1 MVYPRRPAG
10 SHGLL
15 QLILIC
21 CALLCVAWSGPAQAR
36 RVALIVGN
44 SHYNQAAFLPNPDA
58 DARLVATSA
67 RRAGFEVTLLSDLSR
82 AAFDEALRRF
92 RAQADG
98 AEVAMIY
105 YAGHGIESGGKNWV
119 IPTDAI
125 LREVRDLRFEA
136 IELDGLLETLD
147 GAKLRIVVLD
157 ACRNNPFGNNWRA
170 SARSVPKGLAET
182 DVEGALVMFAASGG
196 EVATD
201 GTGGNSPFAR
211 SLARR
216 MAQPGLSIRNLG
228 STVRADVVADT
239 GGKQTPFTSM
249 SIPANDVYLVNG
261 GGDASG
267 NNPGSALADAG
278 SGGGDAQS
286 RGITRQA
293 FISVGSG
300 LPLLPTAPL
309 FPSTPYPNCREDYQR
324 IPSARNRIVS
334 INQCIGQLDA
344 YSAGVLKG
352 YTQTMTG
359 YQTKL
364 TQLYD
369 GQVRN
374 QPQYTPAQQ
383 EQFQRAM
390 QREHDESGPDG
401 AYFTQYRASQSR
413 YEADRAYLR
422 QRYCAYSGTCSGR

>member
-1 MVYPRRPAG
+1 MFYARRPVG

-15 QLILIC
+15 RLIVAC
-21 CALLCVAWSGPAQAR
+21 CALLCLAWNGPAHAR
-36 RVALIVGN
+36 RAALIVGN
-44 SHYNQAAFLPNPDA
+44 SHYSQAQYLPNPDA
-58 DARLVATSA
+58 DARLVATAA

-92 RAQADG
+92 RTQADG

-119 IPTDAI
+119 VPTDAI

-147 GAKLRIVVLD
+147 GAQLRIVVLD

-182 DVEGALVMFAASGG
+182 EVEGALVMFAASGG

-201 GTGGNSPFAR
+201 GSGGNSPFAR

-216 MAQPGLSIRNLG
+216 MAQPGLSIRSLG
-228 STVRADVVADT
+228 SMVKADVVADT

-249 SIPANDVYLVNG
+249 NMATRDFPLVNAAG
-261 GGDASG
+261 GSTGG
-267 NNPGSALADAG
+267 TPGLADAG
-278 SGGGDAQS
+278 SPDGDARS
-286 RGITRQA
+286 RGMTRQA
-293 FISVGSG
+293 FITVGSG
-300 LPLLPTAPL
+300 LPLLPSAPL
-309 FPSTPYPNCREDYQR
+309 FPATPYPNCREDYQR
-324 IPSARNRIVS
+324 IPNPRNRVVS

-359 YQTKL
+359 YQGTLAKI
-364 TQLYD
+364 YD
-369 GQVRN
+369 DQVRGQTRYN
-374 QPQYTPAQQ
+374 PAQQ
-383 EQFQRAM
+383 EQFRRAM
-390 QREHDESGPDG
+390 QREYDESNFDG
-401 AYFTQYRASQSR
+401 AYFTQYRATQSR
-413 YEADRAYLR
+413 YEQDRAYLQ
-422 QRYCAYSGTCSGR
+422 QRYCAYSGACNGR